1 MNNFFKTLMYI
12 VITCGV
18 IVVVV
23 LLVFK
28 LTNNG
33 TALGG
38 NHCDE
43 GDILKGNTCI
53 VRHSTPAQITYDC
66 SNYTRNDFI
75 LRGDKCCAQNSN
87 IFCYPAAQKYNC
99 PSGFLEDDECIIETT
114 YPAY

>member
-1 MNNFFKTLMYI
+1 MNNFFRTLMYI
-12 VITCGV
+12 VITCGI

-53 VRHSTPAQITYDC
+53 VKHSTPAQVVYDC
-66 SNYTRNDFI
+66 SGHPSYI
-75 LRGDKCCAQNSN
+75 VKGDKCCHASPLYSSN
-87 IFCYPAAQKYNC
+87 CLPADKSYTC
-99 PSGFLEDDECIIETT
+99 LEGYLEDDECIIETT